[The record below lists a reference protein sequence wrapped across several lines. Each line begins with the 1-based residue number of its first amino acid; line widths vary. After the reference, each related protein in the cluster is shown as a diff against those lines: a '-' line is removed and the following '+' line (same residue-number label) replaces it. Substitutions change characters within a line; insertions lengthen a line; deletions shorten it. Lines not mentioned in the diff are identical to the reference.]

1 MLEAPGTPEVLGLP
15 EALGTPE
22 VLGPAEAPGTPE
34 VFPEA
39 PGTPEVLGLPE
50 APGTPKTP
58 DAPETPEVPGTPGTP
73 EAPEVARYA
82 ARPWLGRLSEAQR
95 APVAPPR
102 SVLHAFREAVARA
115 PGRTALA
122 YFDGRISY
130 AEAEALSDSVA
141 GHLAAHGIRRGD
153 RVAVMLQNTPQFV
166 LAVLA
171 AWKAGAVVV
180 PLNPMYKTAEAAHV
194 LRDSGAAALV
204 CEGRA
209 WTAYLREAAHGSAV
223 RTVLTA
229 SELDFQT
236 RNDPRLLA
244 LAAVGSPAAVPAP
257 APAAVPVPSAP
268 GPLVPQALPAP
279 APAPARTVG
288 HTTHAPDP
296 AAAPP
301 RPAAAYAPAP
311 AAVPA
316 PSAPAAPDLTAPA
329 RSAPAPAAVP
339 VPSAPGPLV
348 PHALPAPD
356 PAWARTVGHA
366 MPASDPAAAHA
377 RPAAAAPAAARPA
390 AAPAP
395 VVADLSAV
403 ARRGEPA
410 PDDPRLTGADTALIS
425 YTSGTSGTPK
435 GAMNP
440 HGALTYNAARQVA
453 GHPLA
458 EGAGYFAL
466 APLFHITGMV
476 CELAACFVNAGTL
489 VLAHRFDA
497 GLVLDAFLEHR
508 PSYAIGPA
516 TAFMALA
523 AHPGAT
529 RDHFASFQVLSSG
542 GAPLPPALVERLRA
556 AFGFYLRNGY
566 GLTECTAPCA
576 SVPAHLEAP
585 VDPASGT
592 LSVGVPGAETVV
604 RILDARGAEVPFG
617 ETGEI
622 AVRGPQVVPGY
633 WNLPVETAKAFP
645 DGELRTGD
653 VGFMDADGWLYVVDR
668 KKDMINAS
676 GFKVWPREVEDVLY
690 THPAVR
696 EAAVVGV
703 PDPYRGESVKA
714 YVSLRPGTSAGPA
727 ELSAYCA
734 ARLAAY
740 KYPRQV
746 EVLPVLP
753 KTTSGKILRRELRDR
768 G

>member
-1 MLEAPGTPEVLGLP
+1 MGDPVTPASGSASAPTSASTSG
-15 EALGTPE
+15 
-22 VLGPAEAPGTPE
+22 
-34 VFPEA
+34 
-39 PGTPEVLGLPE
+39 
-50 APGTPKTP
+50 
-58 DAPETPEVPGTPGTP
+58 
-73 EAPEVARYA
+73 YA
-82 ARPWLGRLSEAQR
+82 ARPWRGLLSPVQL
-95 APVAPPR
+95 APVAPPPT
-102 SVLHAFREAVARA
+102 VLHAFREAVARA
-115 PGRTALA
+115 PERTALA
-122 YFDGRISY
+122 YFDGRIGY
-130 AEAEALSDSVA
+130 AEADALSDSVA
-141 GHLAAHGIRRGD
+141 GHLAARGVRRGD
-153 RVAVMLQNTPQFV
+153 RVAVMLQNTPHFV
-166 LAVLA
+166 LAVLG

-180 PLNPMYKTAEAAHV
+180 PLNPMYKSGEVGHV

-204 CEGRA
+204 CDGRA
-209 WTAYLREAAHGSAV
+209 WTAYLRQAVRGSTV

-229 SELDFQT
+229 SDRDFQT
-236 RNDPRLLA
+236 RNDPRVFGA
-244 LAAVGSPAAVPAP
+244 AP
-257 APAAVPVPSAP
+257 APDPDPATAP
-268 GPLVPQALPAP
+268 DRPLVPAQAVAPEAVPGREQPADSDPADAVTADLFTADLSTVARGGRPAP
-279 APAPARTVG
+279 QG
-288 HTTHAPDP
+288 
-296 AAAPP
+296 
-301 RPAAAYAPAP
+301 
-311 AAVPA
+311 
-316 PSAPAAPDLTAPA
+316 PDLTA
-329 RSAPAPAAVP
+329 
-339 VPSAPGPLV
+339 
-348 PHALPAPD
+348 
-356 PAWARTVGHA
+356 
-366 MPASDPAAAHA
+366 
-377 RPAAAAPAAARPA
+377 
-390 AAPAP
+390 
-395 VVADLSAV
+395 
-403 ARRGEPA
+403 
-410 PDDPRLTGADTALIS
+410 ADTALIS

-440 HGALTYNAARQVA
+440 HGALTYNAVRQVTS
-453 GHPLA
+453 HPIA

-497 GLVLDAFLEHR
+497 GAVLDAFLEHR
-508 PSYAIGPA
+508 PAYTVGPA

-523 AHPGAT
+523 AHPAAT
-529 RDHFASFQVLSSG
+529 PDHFASFQVLSSG
-542 GAPLPPALVERLRA
+542 GAPLPPALVDRLRA

-576 SVPAHLEAP
+576 SVPVHLEAP

-592 LSVGVPGAETVV
+592 LSVGLPGADTLV
-604 RILDARGAEVPFG
+604 RILDEEGAELPIG

-633 WNLPVETAKAFP
+633 WGLPAETAEAFP

-653 VGFMDADGWLYVVDR
+653 VGFMDPDGWLYVVDR

-714 YVSLRPGTSAGPA
+714 YVSLRPGTSAGPE

-734 ARLAAY
+734 ERIAAY

-746 EVLPVLP
+746 EILPVLP